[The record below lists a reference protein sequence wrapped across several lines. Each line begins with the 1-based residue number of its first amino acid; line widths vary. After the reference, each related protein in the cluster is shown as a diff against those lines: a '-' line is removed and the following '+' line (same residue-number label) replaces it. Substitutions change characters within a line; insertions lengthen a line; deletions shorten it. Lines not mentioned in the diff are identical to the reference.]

1 MLNRLLTGGKTAAF
15 SNLLRRYDNVM
26 KKNVKLDSSFHPSIP
41 SQLNKTLNRKHTAF
55 YWIDTDVLNRK
66 EYECKVITRVHSL

>member
-15 SNLLRRYDNVM
+15 SNLLRRYDNVW
-26 KKNVKLDSSFHPSIP
+26 KKNVKPDLGSFHPNISF
-41 SQLNKTLNRKHTAF
+41 QLTKTLNRKHTAF

-66 EYECKVITRVHSL
+66 EFECKVSI